1 MTKELDW
8 LRIGKCIAARL
19 RRKWPWIEK
28 DELLGCAMLGAVQA
42 NDVYEQKFIGSS
54 RLAWVH
60 TKGFYLAVD
69 ELRAH
74 HGIVRNDPRYKKRPA
89 TMQGS
94 ALRGDDGEEILFAEH
109 SCMGVPQEHYVRTS
123 CREWLRGLSDREKRV
138 LVLHF
143 DEDMMLKTIGKLMG
157 INKNAVSWIKKEALT
172 KLRRTRAREFAAGER
187 SRPSLQ

>member
-1 MTKELDW
+1 MTKEPDW

-54 RLAWVH
+54 RLAWIH

-89 TMQGS
+89 MIQGS
-94 ALRGDDGEEILFAEH
+94 ALRVNDGEEILFAEH

-123 CREWLRGLSDREKRV
+123 CREWLRGLSDREKQV
-138 LVLHF
+138 LTLRF
-143 DEDMMLKTIGKLMG
+143 DEGMCNGDIGHLIGLSESRASQIGTGAMR
-157 INKNAVSWIKKEALT
+157 
-172 KLRRTRAREFAAGER
+172 KLRRTRAKEFAAGER
-187 SRPSLQ
+187 SRPSLT